1 MSGAPNKRPHPPVR
15 GSSVQPQ
22 TTRPSLSHYQQQ
34 SHDFQHHS
42 QRTPTTTPNNTTNP
56 TSLMNRSM
64 TGFNPNNPNTPN
76 SLPPGSHHQP
86 STIPSGFGH
95 GSHQRVLHNS
105 PSVNSQQAQMIAQF
119 ANSKHKFSSF
129 NSLSSMYDQPN
140 LPLNVN
146 SIRNLYLYNAAST
159 GGGAGGNGSYLRQ
172 QSQSPNSQQQLMTA
186 TNLPHNILATSNLV
200 PMVLL
205 FFRFFNVW
213 KYKFK
218 KIL

>member
-42 QRTPTTTPNNTTNP
+42 QRTPTTTPNTTTNP

-64 TGFNPNNPNTPN
+64 TGFNPNPNTPTN
-76 SLPPGSHHQP
+76 SLPPGSHQP

-95 GSHQRVLHNS
+95 GSSSHQRVLHNS
-105 PSVNSQQAQMIAQF
+105 PSVNSQQAQMIADF

-140 LPLNVN
+140 HLPLNVN
-146 SIRNLYLYNAAST
+146 SIRNLYLYNAATS
-159 GGGAGGNGSYLRQ
+159 GGGGGGGGNGAYLRQ
-172 QSQSPNSQQQLMTA
+172 QSQSPNSQQQIMTA
-186 TNLPHNILATSNLV
+186 TNLPHNILANSNLV
-200 PMVLL
+200 PMVL
-205 FFRFFNVW
+205 
-213 KYKFK
+213 
-218 KIL
+218 